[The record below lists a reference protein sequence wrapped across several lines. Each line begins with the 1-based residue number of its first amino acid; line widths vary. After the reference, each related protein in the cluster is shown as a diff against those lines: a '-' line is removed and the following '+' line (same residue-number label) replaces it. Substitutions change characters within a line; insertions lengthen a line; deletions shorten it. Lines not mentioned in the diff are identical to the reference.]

1 MKLHSFQATYSTIRA
16 TGNIELG
23 DYNALEQWFQ
33 KIKGEVPK
41 YDELFDKGAEE
52 IGMFFREV
60 NK

>member
-1 MKLHSFQATYSTIRA
+1 MLSCQATYSTIRA
-16 TGNIELG
+16 TGHINLG

-41 YDELFDKGAEE
+41 YDELFDRGAEE